1 MTEPLRARSPSD
13 RGHSPYGRSET
24 DDDISELF
32 DRTRDLE
39 DAGKSA
45 RDARYDLGAR
55 ISALE
60 DVSAPVPSNAITTAE
75 LSTAVAQRFDEVTA
89 DRDIL
94 NGELTIQAQTQAA
107 TTADLRHENHLLRGE
122 LAAIRAAITR
132 LELRGPAPLRQRSR
146 SRSPHLSTRDHK
158 KEPNSVRP
166 HSPVPDLP
174 AKRQR
179 TAQGEGFLRLGP
191 LPQSDL
197 LPLAYFDTLIKR
209 VLPTFVVTGQYST
222 SMDPEHAYHLRVTL
236 DSVSQMAAL
245 KKAWDVAPRPFE
257 FQDVRGPT
265 ACVVKLA
272 TSSVIPSGSLIDAV
286 PITVLYLYRELLN
299 TLVSV
304 LTFGSH
310 ISVFFSCGPSSE
322 VEHAADSR
330 TRCYW
335 NWWIPGT
342 LSPSG
347 EEGPSSRTFVHHEHS
362 WSGAHEVTTGGPAYR
377 KVGQFPTSV
386 LYARPP
392 GMDKHPFK
400 AFPCI
405 SYNHAGLRRPP
416 NSTCR
421 LIAALPLPIDFVFS
435 RYPFRDSK
443 NGTRS
448 PVIGDGIEKA
458 SSRKDSPGRRTIVLP
473 HKVQSWNRWGINVF
487 GDGPR
492 RSHAEDTQ
500 LIVSVRLYSIRSVC
514 AMQCRSA
521 VQLHSVTC
529 QCIAMH

>member
-1 MTEPLRARSPSD
+1 MVLVMVQAMHFCATRGKD
-13 RGHSPYGRSET
+13 R
-24 DDDISELF
+24 
-32 DRTRDLE
+32 
-39 DAGKSA
+39 
-45 RDARYDLGAR
+45 
-55 ISALE
+55 
-60 DVSAPVPSNAITTAE
+60 ITCN
-75 LSTAVAQRFDEVTA
+75 QRFDEVTA

-107 TTADLRHENHLLRGE
+107 ITADLRHENHLLRGE

-257 FQDVRGPT
+257 FQDVVMRAVDGVAVINDSVSHSGAQPLEH
-265 ACVVKLA
+265 ACFC
-272 TSSVIPSGSLIDAV
+272 
-286 PITVLYLYRELLN
+286 LN
-299 TLVSV
+299 IWL
-304 LTFGSH
+304 H

-335 NWWIPGT
+335 NWWILGT

-347 EEGPSSRTFVHHEHS
+347 EEGPFSRTFVHHEHS

-392 GMDKHPFK
+392 GM
-400 AFPCI
+400 
-405 SYNHAGLRRPP
+405 L
-416 NSTCR
+416 
-421 LIAALPLPIDFVFS
+421 
-435 RYPFRDSK
+435 
-443 NGTRS
+443 
-448 PVIGDGIEKA
+448 
-458 SSRKDSPGRRTIVLP
+458 
-473 HKVQSWNRWGINVF
+473 
-487 GDGPR
+487 
-492 RSHAEDTQ
+492 
-500 LIVSVRLYSIRSVC
+500 
-514 AMQCRSA
+514 M
-521 VQLHSVTC
+521 
-529 QCIAMH
+529 

>member
-1 MTEPLRARSPSD
+1 MARLGFRTDGFARSPSD

-60 DVSAPVPSNAITTAE
+60 DMSAPVPSNAITTAE

-257 FQDVRGPT
+257 FQDVVMRAVDGVAVINDSVSHSGAQPR
-265 ACVVKLA
+265 A
-272 TSSVIPSGSLIDAV
+272 SS
-286 PITVLYLYRELLN
+286 
-299 TLVSV
+299 
-304 LTFGSH
+304 
-310 ISVFFSCGPSSE
+310 SSQR
-322 VEHAADSR
+322 HR
-330 TRCYW
+330 
-335 NWWIPGT
+335 
-342 LSPSG
+342 
-347 EEGPSSRTFVHHEHS
+347 SSR
-362 WSGAHEVTTGGPAYR
+362 R
-377 KVGQFPTSV
+377 
-386 LYARPP
+386 
-392 GMDKHPFK
+392 
-400 AFPCI
+400 
-405 SYNHAGLRRPP
+405 
-416 NSTCR
+416 
-421 LIAALPLPIDFVFS
+421 
-435 RYPFRDSK
+435 
-443 NGTRS
+443 
-448 PVIGDGIEKA
+448 
-458 SSRKDSPGRRTIVLP
+458 GR
-473 HKVQSWNRWGINVF
+473 
-487 GDGPR
+487 
-492 RSHAEDTQ
+492 
-500 LIVSVRLYSIRSVC
+500 
-514 AMQCRSA
+514 
-521 VQLHSVTC
+521 
-529 QCIAMH
+529 

>member
-1 MTEPLRARSPSD
+1 MPPGGIEPPPSSGT
-13 RGHSPYGRSET
+13 RIPYAYASRVTATVYGGMDVS
-24 DDDISELF
+24 SSWGN
-32 DRTRDLE
+32 
-39 DAGKSA
+39 AGKSA

-94 NGELTIQAQTQAA
+94 NGKLTIQAQTQAA

-179 TAQGEGFLRLGP
+179 TAQGKGFLRLGP

-257 FQDVRGPT
+257 FQDVVMHAVDGV
-265 ACVVKLA
+265 AVIND
-272 TSSVIPSGSLIDAV
+272 SVSHSGAQPPVDL
-286 PITVLYLYRELLN
+286 LRKLN
-299 TLVSV
+299 TLRTAVQDATGTGGYRGHYHRLGRRAPPPAHLCTTNTRGRAPTRLQPEV
-304 LTFGSH
+304 LPIERSASFQLVFCMPDPLEWINTRTLENKWEMGLPAIVNGINNGITNGISTRDCGMLG
-310 ISVFFSCGPSSE
+310 ISVSITASLTSRPPPQLSGFSCQP
-322 VEHAADSR
+322 
-330 TRCYW
+330 
-335 NWWIPGT
+335 
-342 LSPSG
+342 
-347 EEGPSSRTFVHHEHS
+347 
-362 WSGAHEVTTGGPAYR
+362 PAY
-377 KVGQFPTSV
+377 VNLQET
-386 LYARPP
+386 L
-392 GMDKHPFK
+392 
-400 AFPCI
+400 
-405 SYNHAGLRRPP
+405 
-416 NSTCR
+416 
-421 LIAALPLPIDFVFS
+421 
-435 RYPFRDSK
+435 
-443 NGTRS
+443 
-448 PVIGDGIEKA
+448 
-458 SSRKDSPGRRTIVLP
+458 
-473 HKVQSWNRWGINVF
+473 
-487 GDGPR
+487 
-492 RSHAEDTQ
+492 
-500 LIVSVRLYSIRSVC
+500 
-514 AMQCRSA
+514 
-521 VQLHSVTC
+521 
-529 QCIAMH
+529 